1 MKALK
6 ELDQFSVLNCQHMF
20 AVLAAMNHR
29 SIILLNE
36 CSKRVTSKGW
46 STLFQVWDISW
57 ELYMLLCGRALR
69 WNGDLLP
76 SLGSCSPWIP
86 TPSTSPE
93 KEEKPNEMTSP
104 KTSIHVFFLLTSSID
119 LGKSTEEPGIRRKV
133 LKPKREKT
141 YEIMTHCFLLLLPAS
156 FMPSWHY
163 ILNPSYFHFC

>member
-1 MKALK
+1 MLVSMYYDREKERERTYDALVETLK
-6 ELDQFSVLNCQHMF
+6 EKLDLEKFYLF
-20 AVLAAMNHR
+20 LR
-29 SIILLNE
+29 S
-36 CSKRVTSKGW
+36 TS
-46 STLFQVWDISW
+46 FQVWALSW

-133 LKPKREKT
+133 LKPKTEKT
-141 YEIMTHCFLLLLPAS
+141 YEIMTQCFLLLLPAS